1 MNLKGIKSCL
11 KKNAK
16 EPIEKHVIFIR
27 RLWEVVKPTDKFDLN
42 FVNKQEAKKKCGI
55 YKK

>member
-27 RLWEVVKPTDKFDLN
+27 RLWEVVKPTDKFDFN